1 MPRCC
6 FQPDQ
11 WARWIQDHSVSNLSV
26 ADFCANYQLPVHSFY
41 FWRRKLASRSKPI
54 KRKNLADASL
64 AENALQFIP
73 LQLRGVTPE
82 VTVDLPG
89 GLVLHIPTDP
99 MTLQPVLQVLIQL
112 GASRQS

>member
-1 MPRCC
+1 MPRCR

-11 WARWIQDHSVSNLSV
+11 WAHWIQDHSVSNLSV
-26 ADFCANYQLPVHSFY
+26 ADFCANHHLPVHSFY
-41 FWRRKLASRSKPI
+41 FWRRKLGSHSKPM
-54 KRKNLADASL
+54 KRNHADARL
-64 AENALQFIP
+64 AENAVQFLP
-73 LQLRGVTPE
+73 LQLQGVAPE

>member
-11 WARWIQDHSVSNLSV
+11 WAQWIQDHSVSNLSV
-26 ADFCANYQLPVHSFY
+26 ADFCANHQLPVHSFY
-41 FWRRKLASRSKPI
+41 FRRRKLASHFKPI
-54 KRKNLADASL
+54 KRKNLADARL
-64 AENALQFIP
+64 AENSLQFIP
-73 LQLRGVTPE
+73 LQLQGITPE

-99 MTLQPVLQVLIQL
+99 MTLQPVLQVLITL
-112 GASRQS
+112 GANRQS

>member
-1 MPRCC
+1 MPRCR

-11 WARWIQDHSVSNLSV
+11 WAQWIQDHSVSNLSV
-26 ADFCANYQLPVHSFY
+26 ADFCANYQLPVDSFY

-54 KRKNLADASL
+54 KRKNLADAEL
-64 AENALQFIP
+64 AENVVQFIR
-73 LQLRGVTPE
+73 LQLQGATDK

-89 GLVLHIPTDP
+89 GWVLHIPTDP
-99 MTLQPVLQVLIQL
+99 MTLQPALQVLIQL